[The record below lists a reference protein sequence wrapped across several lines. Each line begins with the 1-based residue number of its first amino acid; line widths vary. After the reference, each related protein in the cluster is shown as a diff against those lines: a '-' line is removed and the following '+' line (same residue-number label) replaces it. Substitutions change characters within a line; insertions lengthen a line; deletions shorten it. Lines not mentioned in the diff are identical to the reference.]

1 MEEMNDLRKTPFYGF
16 YKDFGAKVVEFAGWL
31 MPVQFSG
38 ILNEHKAV
46 RSEIGLFDVS
56 HMGRL
61 EIRGADATSFIQRLT
76 TNDVSIL
83 QPGMVQYSTICNESG
98 GILDDVTIYRFQD
111 SLLIVVN
118 SSNTGKIVTW
128 INEHLDG
135 DVELIDKTPQMAQL
149 AIQGPSS
156 QMKLQE
162 LVSFDLEDMLFYQFK
177 VGELAGREC
186 MVSRTGYTGED
197 GFEIYLPVDH
207 AGDLWQALMES
218 GDICPCGLG
227 ARDIL
232 RLEVK
237 YCLYGND
244 IDESTNPLEAGLG
257 WLVKL
262 DKGDFI
268 GRKTILEIKEKGLT
282 RKLAAFILLEK
293 GIPRSGYPV
302 VSEDKI
308 VSSVAS
314 GAFSP
319 SINKGIGTAYLPV
332 DIAGTGERIDVEI
345 RGRNVPAE
353 VVKPPFYKE
362 GSRR

>member
-98 GILDDVTIYRFQD
+98 GILDDVTIYCFRD
-111 SLLIVVN
+111 SFLIVVN

-186 MVSRTGYTGED
+186 MVSRTGYTLLIMQA
-197 GFEIYLPVDH
+197 IY
-207 AGDLWQALMES
+207 
-218 GDICPCGLG
+218 
-227 ARDIL
+227 
-232 RLEVK
+232 
-237 YCLYGND
+237 
-244 IDESTNPLEAGLG
+244 
-257 WLVKL
+257 
-262 DKGDFI
+262 
-268 GRKTILEIKEKGLT
+268 GR
-282 RKLAAFILLEK
+282 
-293 GIPRSGYPV
+293 P
-302 VSEDKI
+302 
-308 VSSVAS
+308 
-314 GAFSP
+314 
-319 SINKGIGTAYLPV
+319 
-332 DIAGTGERIDVEI
+332 
-345 RGRNVPAE
+345 
-353 VVKPPFYKE
+353 
-362 GSRR
+362 